1 MEKRRVRIYKAGG
14 EQGAYVNSMA
24 QFLNRAQE
32 GGMPDV
38 NEMGYQ
44 DSQEQTEVSEQDLS
58 KQIAMDINNEVP
70 KETIVMKLVNIQG
83 LDPIQATQYVEQM
96 YQNIGEDSEEEI
108 VDEELVDGEE
118 VVNEEEVNEEEEV
131 VEEPQMQVPEF
142 EQEPVMSYNDLLSQ
156 EIVNEDN
163 QEEDLGGYEEDLLMQ
178 YGGSA
183 MLTQDFSAEQT
194 YKEGGAYKKDKR
206 LYIKSVLDL
215 VKKELGGS
223 NAVTEESTPDPTGS
237 NVRNKNLSKF
247 VSTLQNKS
255 TMAIAKEKAEQE
267 FEQLQQQM
275 WAPEAEDGGE
285 QNIYKGQDNENPM
298 HHLALFSQSLGNTF
312 QDDQNQTVR
321 SQVGGFVDADNPNLS
336 RFVYGGD
343 EEITQSDIDFS
354 NSKDTTDP
362 NFPKAAR
369 GGLSNLVN
377 TLFPAS
383 IQRNMQ
389 SIQSGYAYD
398 PMTGQRYKNFIP
410 NENTPVTSVTV
421 NKKGIFGKPKKYTV
435 NYGNTNN
442 QMINSTAKDRISLP
456 TENKSQT
463 VPGTTTTNKPTVTN
477 PIIPDTTKMSDSEKM
492 ALMNKKSKGGINIK
506 KYQTAGQ
513 TNTPIA
519 YNTDP
524 AMKGLVDVGLEEQ
537 SKPIAGLEAN
547 PFWANQQSFNPPTP
561 NVPGQAPDQYKI
573 DEKQTAGYME
583 KIPGG
588 NMAIDFDNRNT
599 RATNQAY
606 LEVANAGITSAMGM
620 VDRKRNKKNEAKMYD
635 KLHSDGIVAST
646 NIINKGNDETNS
658 GNFRPNE
665 AGSKWTSSSKSKYG
679 GSSNGYNEGDEVE
692 MSEEELADFIAAGG
706 EIY

>member
-24 QFLNRAQE
+24 QFLKRAQE

-44 DSQEQTEVSEQDLS
+44 DSQEQPAVSEQDLS

-70 KETIVMKLVNIQG
+70 KETIIMKLVNIQG
-83 LDPIQATQYVEQM
+83 LDPMQATQYVEQM
-96 YQNIGEDSEEEI
+96 YQNIGEEAPEEE
-108 VDEELVDGEE
+108 EE
-118 VVNEEEVNEEEEV
+118 EEEEV
-131 VEEPQMQVPEF
+131 VEEDVEEIQEPEPQVQEF

-194 YKEGGAYKKDKR
+194 YKEGGAYKKDKK

-275 WAPEAEDGGE
+275 WTPEAQDGGE
-285 QNIYKGQDNENPM
+285 QNIYKGQDYENPM
-298 HHLALFSQSLGNTF
+298 HHLALLSQSMGDVF
-312 QDDQNQTVR
+312 QNNQNQTTK
-321 SQVGGFVDADNPNLS
+321 SQVGGYVDSNNPGLS
-336 RFVYGGD
+336 TFVYGGN
-343 EEITQSDIDFS
+343 EQITQSDIDFS

-362 NFPKAAR
+362 NFPKAAK
-369 GGLSNLVN
+369 GGWGNLMK

-410 NENTPVTSVTV
+410 NENTPVTSVNV
-421 NKKGIFGKPKKYTV
+421 NKRGIFGKPKKYTV
-435 NYGNTNN
+435 NYGMP
-442 QMINSTAKDRISLP
+442 MINSTAKDHINLP
-456 TENKSQT
+456 SENKSQA
-463 VPGTTTTNKPTVTN
+463 VPGTANTVKPPVIN
-477 PIIPDTTKMSDSEKM
+477 PKTSDTTKMTDSEKM
-492 ALMNKKSKGGINIK
+492 ALMNKKSKGGINIE
-506 KYQTAGQ
+506 KYQTKGEVKS
-513 TNTPIA
+513 PIA
-519 YNTDP
+519 YNEDP
-524 AMKGLVDVGLEEQ
+524 AMKGLVDVGLEGQ
-537 SKPIAGLEAN
+537 GKPIEGLDAN
-547 PFWANQQSFNPPTP
+547 PFWANQQSFNSPTP
-561 NVPGQAPDQYKI
+561 KVPGQGPDQYNI

-588 NMAIDFDNRNT
+588 NMSIDFDNRNT

-606 LEVANAGITSAMGM
+606 LQVANAGITGGLGM
-620 VDRKRNKKNEAKMYD
+620 IDRKRNKKNEAKMYD
-635 KLHSDGIVAST
+635 ELHSDGIVAST

-679 GSSNGYNEGDEVE
+679 GSSNEYNEGDEVE

>member
-24 QFLNRAQE
+24 QFLKRAQE

-44 DSQEQTEVSEQDLS
+44 DSQEQAAVSEQDLS

-70 KETIVMKLVNIQG
+70 KETIIMKLVNIQG
-83 LDPIQATQYVEQM
+83 LDPMQATQYVEQM

-108 VDEELVDGEE
+108 VDEELVD
-118 VVNEEEVNEEEEV
+118 EEEVNQEEEV

-142 EQEPVMSYNDLLSQ
+142 EQEPAMSYNDLLSQ

-183 MLTQDFSAEQT
+183 MLTQDFSAEQA

-215 VKKELGGS
+215 VKKELGGNNTVS
-223 NAVTEESTPDPTGS
+223 EESTPDPTGS
-237 NVRNKNLSKF
+237 NVRNKNLSTF

-275 WAPEAEDGGE
+275 WTPEA
-285 QNIYKGQDNENPM
+285 
-298 HHLALFSQSLGNTF
+298 
-312 QDDQNQTVR
+312 
-321 SQVGGFVDADNPNLS
+321 QVGGYVDADNPGLS
-336 RFVYGGD
+336 TFVYGGND
-343 EEITQSDIDFS
+343 QITQSDIDFS

-362 NFPKAAR
+362 NFPKAAK
-369 GGLSNLVN
+369 GGWQDLMNN
-377 TLFPAS
+377 LFPAS

-410 NENTPVTSVTV
+410 NANTPVTSMRVD
-421 NKKGIFGKPKKYTV
+421 KSGIFGKPKKYTV
-435 NYGNTNN
+435 TYGNTNN
-442 QMINSTAKDRISLP
+442 QMINSTAKDHIGAP
-456 TENKSQT
+456 TQT
-463 VPGTTTTNKPTVTN
+463 NQPTVTN
-477 PIIPDTTKMSDSEKM
+477 PIVPNTTKMSDSEKM
-492 ALMNKKSKGGINIK
+492 AMMNKKSKGGINIQ
-506 KYQTAGQ
+506 KYQTKGEVK
-513 TNTPIA
+513 TPVS

-524 AMKGLVDVGLEEQ
+524 AMKGLVDVGLEDQ
-537 SKPIAGLEAN
+537 GKPIEGLDSS
-547 PFWANQQSFNPPTP
+547 PFQMGWEFGQQTPT
-561 NVPGQAPDQYKI
+561 VPVQAPKENEI

-583 KIPGG
+583 KTPGG
-588 NMAIDFDNRNT
+588 SMSIDFDNRNT

-606 LEVANAGITSAMGM
+606 LNVANAGIRGVMGM
-620 VDRKRNKKNEAKMYD
+620 IDRKRNKKDEAKMYD
-635 KLHSDGIVAST
+635 ELNSDGIFAST
-646 NIINKGNDETNS
+646 ESINKGNDETNS
-658 GNFRPNE
+658 GIFRPNE

-679 GSSNGYNEGDEVE
+679 GSSNEYNEGDEVE

>member
-24 QFLNRAQE
+24 QFLNKAQE

-70 KETIVMKLVNIQG
+70 KETIIMKLVNIQG
-83 LDPIQATQYVEQM
+83 LDPMQATQYVEQM

-118 VVNEEEVNEEEEV
+118 VVNEEEEV

-194 YKEGGAYKKDKR
+194 YKEGGAYKKDKK

-215 VKKELGGS
+215 VKKELGG
-223 NAVTEESTPDPTGS
+223 NNTVTEESTPDPTGS
-237 NVRNKNLSKF
+237 NVRNENLNKF

-275 WAPEAEDGGE
+275 WTPEAQDGGE
-285 QNIYKGQDNENPM
+285 QDIYKGQDYENPM
-298 HHLALFSQSLGNTF
+298 HHLALFSHSMGDVF
-312 QDDQNQTVR
+312 QDNQNQTTK
-321 SQVGGFVDADNPNLS
+321 SQVGGYVDSNNPGLS
-336 RFVYGGD
+336 TFVYGGD
-343 EEITQSDIDFS
+343 EQITQSDIDFS
-354 NSKDTTDP
+354 DSKDTTDP
-362 NFPKAAR
+362 NFPKAAK
-369 GGLSNLVN
+369 GGWGNLMN

-410 NENTPVTSVTV
+410 NENTPVTSVRV
-421 NKKGIFGKPKKYTV
+421 DKKGIFGKPKKYTV

-442 QMINSTAKDRISLP
+442 QMINSTAKDHISLP
-456 TENKSQT
+456 SENKSQT
-463 VPGTTTTNKPTVTN
+463 ATPTASTVKPPVIN
-477 PIIPDTTKMSDSEKM
+477 PKTPDTTKMSDSEKM
-492 ALMNKKSKGGINIK
+492 ALINKKSKGGVNIK
-506 KYQTAGQ
+506 KYQTLGEVKS
-513 TNTPIA
+513 PIA
-519 YNTDP
+519 YNEDP
-524 AMKGLVDVGLEEQ
+524 AMKGLVDVGLETQ
-537 SKPIAGLEAN
+537 GKPIEGLDAN
-547 PFWANQQSFNPPTP
+547 PFWANQESFNQPTP
-561 NVPGQAPDQYKI
+561 KVPGQGPDQYNI

-583 KIPGG
+583 KTPGG
-588 NMAIDFDNRNT
+588 NMSIDFDNRNT

-606 LEVANAGITSAMGM
+606 LQVANAGITGVMGM
-620 VDRKRNKKNEAKMYD
+620 IDRKRNKKNEAAMYD
-635 KLHSDGIVAST
+635 NLNADNIYASKET
-646 NIINKGNDETNS
+646 IDKGDTETNS
-658 GNFRPNE
+658 GIDRPNE
-665 AGSKWTSSSKSKYG
+665 TGSKWTSRSKQYG
-679 GSSNGYNEGDEVE
+679 GSSNEYNEGDEVE

-706 EIY
+706 EIYL